1 MNIIKRKAEKKLE
14 DWYRNRP
21 DKHLYVTGLRGT
33 GKSTLIRHFADSLPD
48 KYIYIDF
55 ETDNGIRTYFREHF
69 NNDFISA
76 LSGYAG
82 EGVVFSPGMILI
94 LDEIHMTGIGKDI
107 LASLSALDNIRVIL
121 IDSEGVTADALVPA
135 DISRII
141 LRPLT
146 FDEFLDNTGKEW
158 YKEVII
164 GHYEKMRSV
173 PSLINNEIKDIFDD
187 YRSGGLGSNYNN
199 KGQTATQ
206 TANAPSGENPTPGD
220 AASDDN
226 SALLGE
232 NATAA
237 APNSTTGATMAL
249 DVGSAYGNYQTATSH
264 EELLTQLDQALAAN
278 DTGFVGMKLS
288 YEDEESKSLIG
299 YPESV
304 VEHFTKYM
312 SENPDKRATFLA
324 EIKDEATFSAKN
336 GSAYLVKL
344 PLLQF
349 TINMGYDG
357 TTISISGFSDQKMDK
372 GQSAVVSPLLPCM
385 YTIHAETAT
394 GEQTSEI
401 ECNMNEGNLKINIGV
416 TN

>member
-1 MNIIKRKAEKKLE
+1 MADQKKRSALTVQDVINGHPSGGRAKFKSGYSGPKKPA
-14 DWYRNRP
+14 R
-21 DKHLYVTGLRGT
+21 
-33 GKSTLIRHFADSLPD
+33 STAGP
-48 KYIYIDF
+48 
-55 ETDNGIRTYFREHF
+55 G
-69 NNDFISA
+69 ISA
-76 LSGYAG
+76 PSSYPAPAAASSRPISAHRSGGILDYAWIAYVG
-82 EGVVFSPGMILI
+82 VLVIALATALIAFKIGGSNREGIYYPYNVFTISGVV
-94 LDEIHMTGIGKDI
+94 
-107 LASLSALDNIRVIL
+107 
-121 IDSEGVTADALVPA
+121 
-135 DISRII
+135 
-141 LRPLT
+141 
-146 FDEFLDNTGKEW
+146 
-158 YKEVII
+158 
-164 GHYEKMRSV
+164 
-173 PSLINNEIKDIFDD
+173 KDIFDD
-187 YRSGGLGSNYNN
+187 YRSGGLGSNYNA
-199 KGQTATQ
+199 KGQTASQ
-206 TANAPSGENPTPGD
+206 TANTASGENQTADASTP
-220 AASDDN
+220 ADN
-226 SALLGE
+226 SDLLGE

-264 EELLTQLDQALAAN
+264 EELLTQLDQALAAG
-278 DTGFVGMKLS
+278 DTGFVGMKLA

-304 VEHFTKYM
+304 VDHFTKYM

-324 EIKDEATFSAKN
+324 EIKDESTFSAKN
-336 GSAYLVKL
+336 GSAYIVKL